1 MTSESAAP
9 SWPALDHEPVEW
21 VSRHATSGV
30 GPDITPGR
38 TGTYLAAVPPTIA
51 TLKVALT
58 GETLA
63 LAETATAELSRFDA
77 SLGAEIA
84 PFTALLLRSESAAS
98 SRIENLSA
106 SARAIF
112 TAELGQSG
120 RKNADLIVANTRA
133 MRAALQL
140 ADDLTVDAV
149 LAMHREL
156 MLGDPRHPA
165 GEFRR
170 EPVWIGTSFSSPFG
184 AEFVA
189 PRFERVPE
197 LMSDVMRFARRADV
211 PRLAHIAIAHA
222 QFETIH
228 PFTDGNGRTGRAL
241 VQAML
246 RASGVTRNV
255 TVPVSAGLLTNV
267 NAYHRGLTAYRSGDA
282 DSFVQ
287 LMAEAALIAVENAHQ
302 LVLAVR
308 EVQQT
313 WGERVK
319 ARRDSSV
326 WRILEHVVRQP
337 VTTAALVADHL
348 GMTVTNV
355 YGPLNALTE
364 QGVLAAKTEHKIG
377 RVWRSPEILAAL
389 DAFAERAGRRATEV

>member
-1 MTSESAAP
+1 MSSNAATP
-9 SWPALDHEPVEW
+9 GWPALDHEPVEW
-21 VSRHATSGV
+21 VSQYATTGI
-30 GPDITPGR
+30 GPDM
-38 TGTYLAAVPPTIA
+38 AAERSGLYPAAIPPLIA
-51 TLKVALT
+51 GLDVALS

-63 LAETATAELSRFDA
+63 LAEVASAELNRFDA

-112 TAELGQSG
+112 TAELGPSG
-120 RKNADLIVANTRA
+120 RQNADLIVANTRA
-133 MRAALQL
+133 MQAAIQL
-140 ADDLTVDAV
+140 SDELTTDAV

-170 EPVWIGTSFSSPFG
+170 EPVWIGTSLSSPFG

-197 LMSDVMRFARRADV
+197 LVDDVMAFARRADL
-211 PRLAHIAIAHA
+211 PRLAQLAITHA

-267 NAYHRGLTAYRSGDA
+267 AAYHRGLTAYRSGDA
-282 DSFVQ
+282 DAFVR
-287 LMAEAALIAVENAHQ
+287 LMAEAALIAVENAQQ
-302 LVLAVR
+302 LVAEVRAVQHSWR
-308 EVQQT
+308 
-313 WGERVK
+313 ERVT

-326 WRILEHVVRQP
+326 WRILDFIVRQP
-337 VTTAALVADHL
+337 VATAPLVAEHL

-355 YGPLNALTE
+355 YGPLKSLTE
-364 QGVLAAKTEHKIG
+364 LGVLAAKSEIKIG
-377 RVWRSPEILAAL
+377 RVWRSPEILATL
-389 DAFAERAGRRATEV
+389 DAFAERAGRRTTAS

>member
-1 MTSESAAP
+1 MPPMIASLP
-9 SWPALDHEPVEW
+9 IAL
-21 VSRHATSGV
+21 A
-30 GPDITPGR
+30 
-38 TGTYLAAVPPTIA
+38 
-51 TLKVALT
+51 

-63 LAETATAELSRFDA
+63 TAEAATAELSRFDE

-112 TAELGQSG
+112 TAELGPSCRQT
-120 RKNADLIVANTRA
+120 ADLIVANTRA
-133 MRAALQL
+133 MRAAIELS
-140 ADDLTVDAV
+140 DDLSARAV

-156 MLGDPRHPA
+156 MTGDSRHPA

-170 EPVWIGTSFSSPFG
+170 EPVWIGTSLVNLFG

-189 PRFERVPE
+189 PRFERVPD
-197 LMSDVMRFARRADV
+197 LIDDLLAFARRTDV
-211 PRLAHIAIAHA
+211 PRLAQIAITHA

-246 RASGVTRNV
+246 RASDITRNV

-267 NAYHRGLTAYRSGDA
+267 DAYHRGLTAYRSGNADA
-282 DSFVQ
+282 FVR
-287 LMAEAALIAVENAHQ
+287 LMAEAALIAVGNARQ
-302 LVLAVR
+302 LVSDVR
-308 EVQQT
+308 AVQQS
-313 WGERVK
+313 WRERVT

-326 WRILEHVVRQP
+326 WRILEFIVRQP
-337 VTTAALVADHL
+337 MTTAAFVAEHL
-348 GMTVTNV
+348 GVSVTNV
-355 YGPLNALTE
+355 YGPLKSLTDL
-364 QGVLAAKTEHKIG
+364 GVLAAKSEHKLG
-377 RVWRSPEILAAL
+377 RVWRSPEILSAL
-389 DAFAERAGRRATEV
+389 DTFAERAGRRATAP